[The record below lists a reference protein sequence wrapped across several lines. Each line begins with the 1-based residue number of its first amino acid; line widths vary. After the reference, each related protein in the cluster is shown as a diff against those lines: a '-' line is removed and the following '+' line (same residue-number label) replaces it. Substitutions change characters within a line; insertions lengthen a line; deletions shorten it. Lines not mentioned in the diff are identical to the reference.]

1 MTTTTEDGRTARA
14 ERTREKVVDA
24 LLELLDGGDVRPTSE
39 RIAGRAG
46 VSERTVFQHFADR
59 EALFQA
65 VSARQYDRVMPTL
78 EVIPPDLPVAERI
91 ERFTDQRARLLE
103 RLSGVRRG
111 ALLMEAE
118 SSAVADGLALA
129 RRLKAAE
136 VERIFAPEIA
146 AHPEL
151 RAPLVSASAWTA
163 WEGLRRHQG
172 LGERQAR
179 EAMTLTLER
188 LLL

>member
-1 MTTTTEDGRTARA
+1 VTTSTEDGRTVRA
-14 ERTREKVVDA
+14 ERTRAKVVDA
-24 LLELLDGGDVRPTSE
+24 LLELLDAGDVRPTSE

-65 VSARQYDRVMPTL
+65 VSVRQYERVMPTL
-78 EVIPPDLPVAERI
+78 EVIPADLPLPERI
-91 ERFTDQRARLLE
+91 ERFTRQRTRLLE
-103 RLSGVRRG
+103 MLSGVRRG

-118 SSAVADGLALA
+118 SEVVADGLAMA

-136 VERIFAPEIA
+136 VERVFAPEVA
-146 AHPEL
+146 ARPEL

-179 EAMTLTLER
+179 EAMRLTLER